1 MNNNSPISTLY
12 VSDLDGTLLNE
23 HSQVSAESAAMLNE
37 AIERFGAQFTCATAR
52 TPATIVPLM
61 QNIHMQLPMIAMAGA
76 AMWNPV
82 RSAYENVRTI
92 GEAQIRQIVGI
103 YERHGA
109 RPFVYRHHGGIIEA
123 YHSAQLSAAEREFVE
138 PRSHTP
144 LKRFVL
150 GNGYGSTDDY
160 ILNRPLRPAQAGVYR
175 HRARSAML
183 AGVLSRHL
191 RPRDGHPRSVFAWH
205 HQGFSHSHPRQP
217 NRSKPHCGVRR
228 QPQRPANDADCQL
241 QRGGGKR
248 IPRGET
254 SRRRDNRRQHHQQ
267 RGAMGAQRRPSPPYL
282 KTINHTWVSKN
293 AIYSGMVTIPPVSPM
308 FISPSFMAWP
318 T

>member
-37 AIERFGAQFTCATAR
+37 AIERFGAQFTCATPR

-150 GNGYGSTDDY
+150 GNGYGSADDEAMIIFSIDRYDLLKQVYTDIVQEVQCSPVCYHDIFDPDAALLEIY
-160 ILNRPLRPAQAGVYR
+160 APGVSKAAAVQRMQAEVGAEQLVVFGDNRNDIPMMQVAT
-175 HRARSAML
+175 
-183 AGVLSRHL
+183 
-191 RPRDGHPRSVFAWH
+191 RSVA
-205 HQGFSHSHPRQP
+205 
-217 NRSKPHCGVRR
+217 V
-228 QPQRPANDADCQL
+228 
-241 QRGGGKR
+241 
-248 IPRGET
+248 E
-254 SRRRDNRRQHHQQ
+254 
-267 RGAMGAQRRPSPPYL
+267 
-282 KTINHTWVSKN
+282 N
-293 AIYSGMVTIPPVSPM
+293 AFPEVKAIAHEIIPPNTANAVPHY
-308 FISPSFMAWP
+308 ISHHPK
-318 T
+318 